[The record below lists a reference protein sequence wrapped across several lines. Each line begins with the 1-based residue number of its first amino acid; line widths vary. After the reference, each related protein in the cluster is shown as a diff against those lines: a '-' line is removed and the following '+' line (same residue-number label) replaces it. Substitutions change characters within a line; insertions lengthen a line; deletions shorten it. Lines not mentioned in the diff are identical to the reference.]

1 LNKIKLQANYIKTN
15 NTDLQATNQEF
26 INGQSSGELS
36 GVPTSFEVPDISSVI
51 DKAIA
56 SVTQAIDQVK
66 TASSGIESSVNGA
79 ISNVQSSAS
88 KALTQAGESMDSVQ
102 KTIKTGTNLV
112 NNSIIEYY
120 PKERREYV
128 EKMVLLSQDT
138 LTAIYSVF
146 YIIPGF
152 ILVFGVCSIV
162 IGISPL
168 HCCMKM

>member
-1 LNKIKLQANYIKTN
+1 LQADYIKTN

-26 INGQSSGELS
+26 VAGQSSGELS
-36 GVPTSFEVPDISSVI
+36 GVPSSIDVPDISSVI
-51 DKAIA
+51 DQALA
-56 SVTQAIDQVK
+56 SVTQAINQVK

-79 ISNVQSSAS
+79 ISNIQNTASSAL
-88 KALTQAGESMDSVQ
+88 KQAGDSMDSVQ

-112 NNSIIEYY
+112 NNTILEYY
-120 PKERREYV
+120 PKDTREYV
-128 EKMVLLSQDT
+128 ERMVLLSQDA

-152 ILVFGVCSIV
+152 ILVFGVCAIV